1 VFAFRYR
8 WLSGKPF
15 HGDRSAMHST
25 HESSAFESGEVSAD
39 CFLRDI
45 EFRSKRCDL
54 DSPVRASKAQDV

>member
-1 VFAFRYR
+1 
-8 WLSGKPF
+8 
-15 HGDRSAMHST
+15 MHST